1 MMNIKSIKVNGFV
14 KIFIL
19 AGIILSLFV
28 SIVLRKSSVSYIPLS
43 EENMVKVIQV
53 IDGDTIKIKG
63 GEMVR
68 YIGIDAP
75 ETVDPRKSVECFGK
89 EGFRRNKE
97 LVEGKMVR
105 LEKDVVDRD
114 KYHRLLRYVWIDD
127 MLVNAELVKQGFAY
141 AYSFPPDIKYHY
153 LFTKAQQE
161 AMQGKRGL
169 WRSCGY

>member
-1 MMNIKSIKVNGFV
+1 MNIKSIKVNGFV

-19 AGIILSLFV
+19 VGIILSLFV

-75 ETVDPRKSVECFGK
+75 ETVDPRKSVECIGK